1 MMGSDGSGAVSP
13 TAHYTGETWVRNGL
27 SHPQL
32 ATWQGRALHGAL
44 ALPNAASR
52 ALGGPSLEGLL
63 LARHRII
70 DSLLEDLIE
79 GGVCQV
85 VEAACGMSPRG
96 WRFSERYGERLTYV
110 EADLPAMARRK
121 REALAQMGSL
131 GEHHRVV
138 ELDVLRDGGPGSLE
152 SLAEELDP
160 AKGLAIVTEGLLT
173 YFDDETVEALWARLA
188 RVLGRFSKGAYL
200 ADLRFARPDRGLPE
214 HAFRPPPRR
223 LRPRQGPRLPRRR
236 RDRSGRA
243 SRRRFRRS
251 PPAPRQ
257 RAPVDG
263 RPSARP
269 GRERHRHH
277 RGDRLTTGRCARGAC
292 SPASSRVGADL
303 LPALPACAE
312 SGVPESSPAWRPR
325 PSR

>member
-1 MMGSDGSGAVSP
+1 MTAMTGDEGTGAVSP

-27 SHPQL
+27 SHPDL
-32 ATWQGRALHGAL
+32 ATWQGRALHQAM
-44 ALPNAASR
+44 ALPNAASK
-52 ALGGPSLEGLL
+52 AFGGPTLEGLL

-70 DSLLEDLIE
+70 DSILDDLIE
-79 GGVCQV
+79 GGISQV

-188 RVLGRFSKGAYL
+188 RVLGGFSKGVYL

-214 HAFRPPPRR
+214 QAFDLLLGAFVRGKVHAYRGDDAGAAAELRAAGFDQAR
-223 LRPRQGPRLPRRR
+223 LHRGNEHPSTADLR
-236 RDRSGRA
+236 RDA
-243 SRRRFRRS
+243 
-251 PPAPRQ
+251 
-257 RAPVDG
+257 
-263 RPSARP
+263 
-269 GRERHRHH
+269 
-277 RGDRLTTGRCARGAC
+277 GA
-292 SPASSRVGADL
+292 
-303 LPALPACAE
+303 
-312 SGVPESSPAWRPR
+312 GVIAIIEATA
-325 PSR
+325 